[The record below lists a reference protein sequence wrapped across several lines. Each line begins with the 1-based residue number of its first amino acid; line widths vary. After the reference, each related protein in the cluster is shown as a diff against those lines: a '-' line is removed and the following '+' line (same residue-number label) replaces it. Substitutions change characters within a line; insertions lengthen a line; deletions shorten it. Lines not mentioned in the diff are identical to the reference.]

1 MKRFMTMLSLVVLG
15 FAFTSCYDDS
25 ALWDSVKDLEGKV
38 KSLETLCNET
48 NSNLASLQ
56 ALVTSIKQGDYIV
69 DVTPLT
75 ETGKEV
81 GYQITFHDRGAVK
94 IYHGKDGVNASDV
107 PEFGAKQD
115 TDGNYYWTV
124 NGEWVKDDNGNKIPV
139 VASSGVT
146 PMLKVEDGRWYA
158 SYDEGKTWKD
168 VGSAGSEG
176 GSGCIFKD
184 VKFADGNLTLTMS
197 DGSVFVIPVGERFS
211 IVLGDFDASS
221 IQYGS
226 DVVIPYSITGTQ
238 SEVAVFAVADGWIFS
253 TKLEEETPLTGNL
266 TIRQVDYDDEEV
278 NGKVAIF
285 AVAEDGTT
293 VSKVIRLS
301 SGVLYPTNDNYYET
315 YMVSAE
321 AGTLEVTVST
331 NRTVDVKTNADWIA
345 YADTK
350 AVEEK
355 TLVFDIKENEGARRN
370 AEIEISSGE
379 IDFGFTVVQKGYSDA
394 FAIDVTCDE
403 VLGGNWTVNID
414 TLYNKA
420 GQKIYEALGYSSW
433 EEVALAAGDI
443 ETVRN
448 RKGEVLLLAYDL
460 YTGEALPYDEKFQ
473 HGNGFYHRADGSLT
487 ADSYDTVTSWNWVST
502 WIENSSYLSPEFYFN
517 VNQRY
522 PGETYSFGILL
533 TSPEGEARIEV
544 NIKVEEYKDPEKGL
558 YDNPA
563 APGTY
568 EFTICD
574 TLDVNTAQMQYLFNN
589 SIAEDIKSTLGMTA
603 FEIYKKYQEYSIYT
617 EFEFK
622 DGYAY
627 GRDGNGIDIN
637 GYGVGWGTESSV
649 ANLSWSFGAT
659 GMSVAMFF
667 NVLAWGNPLVF
678 THAIYDAL
686 GKTVSYKY
694 IITYNDYKLIFTHNI
709 SYVGDAG
716 AAPGGNSLLVKSED
730 MVSAAWDSQFFIT
743 FDQALEE
750 GDEFEVSMWVKSDY
764 SATISTQT
772 HDAPGSYIHWDAIGT
787 VRFYNEWRKHTYS
800 AVVPAEMA
808 GGKTIAFILNDYQ
821 YANNY
826 YFDNISVKINGVE
839 QIVNGDCEDPSQS
852 GNYWVT
858 TPSAWM
864 YPPTYV
870 DPYGNVVGRNGT
882 CLVLSN
888 DTMMDSNW
896 SVQILCQLAETMKP
910 GNEYE
915 FRCVAKA
922 TAQYDWCSIFLQNAD
937 IEQNYNYGMSLSKEW
952 KEITMTMKADKDYDK
967 FIFNIGDFVGQIYI
981 DKLSLKEVGTD
992 IELVTNGDFEEGHT
1006 NGWNGWSSS
1015 STPYY
1020 LSEDGEGYTESVYW
1034 M

>member
-75 ETGKEV
+75 ENGKEV

-221 IQYGS
+221 IQYGT
-226 DVVIPYSITGTQ
+226 DVVIPYSITGAKG
-238 SEVAVFAVADGWIFS
+238 EVSIFVLTDGWIFD
-253 TKLEEETPLTGNL
+253 TELVEDTPLSGKL
-266 TIRQVDYDDEEV
+266 TISQDDDYDEEV

-285 AVAEDGTT
+285 AAAEDGTT
-293 VSKVIRLS
+293 VSKIIRLS
-301 SGVLYPTNDNYYET
+301 SGVLYPTNANYDDT
-315 YMVSAE
+315 YIVSGE
-321 AGTLEVTVST
+321 AGQIEFTVST
-331 NRTVDVKTNADWIA
+331 NRTVEVNTNADWIT

-355 TLVFDIKENEGARRN
+355 TLVFDIKENDGVRRKTN
-370 AEIEISSGE
+370 VEIASGE
-379 IDFGFTVVQKGYSDA
+379 IDFGFTVVQNGFGEV
-394 FAIDVTCDE
+394 FAVDVTRNE
-403 VLGGNWTVNID
+403 VHGGSWLVNID
-414 TLYNKA
+414 TLYNNA

-433 EEVALAAGDI
+433 EEVALAAGEG
-443 ETVRN
+443 ETLYN
-448 RKGEVLLLAYDL
+448 RKGEVTLLAYDL
-460 YTGEALPYDEKFQ
+460 YTGEALPYDEKSQ
-473 HGNGFYHRADGSLT
+473 HGLGFRHNADGSL
-487 ADSYDTVTSWNWVST
+487 ASYDSDYATYWDWYTT
-502 WIENSSYLSPEFYFN
+502 WTENGSYLSPQFVVS
-517 VNQRY
+517 VNQFN
-522 PGETYSFGILL
+522 PGNTYSFGILL

-544 NIKVEEYKDPEKGL
+544 NITVEEYKDPEKGL

-574 TLDVNTAQMQYLFNN
+574 TLDVNTAQMQFLIND
-589 SIAEDIKSTLGMTA
+589 SIEEDIKSTLGLTA
-603 FEIYKKYQEYSIYT
+603 YEIYKKYQEYSINT

-627 GRDGNGIDIN
+627 GRDGNGVDIN
-637 GYGVGWGTESSV
+637 GYGVGWGKESSV
-649 ANLSWSFGAT
+649 ANVSWGFGAT
-659 GMSVAMFF
+659 DMSVAVFF

-716 AAPGGNSLLVKSED
+716 SSPSGNSLLVKSED
-730 MVSAAWDSQFFIT
+730 MVSAAWDSQFYIM
-743 FDQALEE
+743 FDQELKE
-750 GDEFEVSMWVKSDY
+750 GDLLEVSMWTKADQQ
-764 SATISTQT
+764 ATLMPQTQ
-772 HDAPGSYIHWDAIGT
+772 ASPGAYLHWDAIGS
-787 VRFYNEWRKHTYS
+787 VEFGYS
-800 AVVPAEMA
+800 WTKKAYSGNVPAEMA
-808 GGKTIAFILNDYQ
+808 GGKVIAFNLNDYQ

-839 QIVNGDCEDPSQS
+839 QIVNGDCEDPSQ
-852 GNYWVT
+852 NDNFLVKN
-858 TPSAWM
+858 PSNQM

-870 DPYGNVVGRNGT
+870 DPYGNVVGRNST

-888 DTMMDSNW
+888 DTVMDSNW

-922 TAQYDWCSIFLQNAD
+922 TSQYDWCSIFLQNAD
-937 IEQNYNYGMSLSKEW
+937 SEQNYSYGMSLSKEW
-952 KEITMTMKADKDYDK
+952 QEVTMTMKADKDYDK
-967 FIFNIGDFVGQIYI
+967 FIFNIGDFVGQVYI

-992 IELVTNGDFEEGHT
+992 IELVKNGDFEEGHT
-1006 NGWNGWSSS
+1006 NGWNGWGSS